1 MIDKSY
7 PELSISKQCD
17 LLEIHRSGLYYCPV
31 PESSENLM
39 LMRLIDE
46 QYYKTPFYGLRKVMA
61 WLKIFVGYECCG
73 LNAAIPSLDEPT
85 APKSAKR
92 YSALSDHFPS
102 PPSLY
107 SLPAPMVQPGT
118 NRLMPR
124 LS

>member
-46 QYYKTPFYGLRKVMA
+46 QYYKTPFYGLRKVTA
-61 WLKIFVGYECCG
+61 WLQSQGHNVNK
-73 LNAAIPSLDEPT
+73 
-85 APKSAKR
+85 KR
-92 YSALSDHFPS
+92 
-102 PPSLY
+102 
-107 SLPAPMVQPGT
+107 VK
-118 NRLMPR
+118 RLMDLIGWQTIFRSPR
-124 LS
+124 TTIAAQGHKVYPYLLKNLPI